1 MTGNIYDLLDD
12 KLEIEEP
19 QEDDLYEVE
28 WEEDK
33 PPSSHKARRRSGLSP
48 FQWCLLS
55 FLFFLG
61 MCLLTV
67 MVLLVSERIML
78 PV

>member
-1 MTGNIYDLLDD
+1 MTGNVYDLLDD

-19 QEDDLYEVE
+19 QEDDLYEPD
-28 WEEDK
+28 WEEPA
-33 PPSSHKARRRSGLSP
+33 PPSSHEGGGRSGLSP

-55 FLFFLG
+55 FLFFLS
-61 MCLLTV
+61 MCLLTT
-67 MVLLVSERIML
+67 MVLLISGRIML

>member
-19 QEDDLYEVE
+19 QNNDLYEVG
-28 WEEDK
+28 WTEDR
-33 PPSSHKARRRSGLSP
+33 PPSSHEAGRRSGLSP

-55 FLFFLG
+55 FLFFLS
-61 MCLLTV
+61 MCMLTA
-67 MVLLVSERIML
+67 MVLLVSGRIML